1 MASMTDLTKLS
12 NVREG
17 ERESDENGHRSNSL
31 STAVTHVKFNLISA
45 SS

>member
-17 ERESDENGHRSNSL
+17 ERESDDNGHRSSL